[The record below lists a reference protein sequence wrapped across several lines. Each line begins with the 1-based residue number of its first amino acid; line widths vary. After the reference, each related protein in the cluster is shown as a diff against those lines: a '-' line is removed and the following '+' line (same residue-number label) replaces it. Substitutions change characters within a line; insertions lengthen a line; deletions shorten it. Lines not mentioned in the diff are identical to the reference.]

1 MILRWRRG
9 AGLGWLNIVS
19 FIAALLFSAFLLA
32 QNSTARSVPAIH
44 EVTTDLDDLPRFGAL
59 EVLPDNGR
67 AALAAMDPESRWKAL
82 HRQAYGDLA
91 TLRVPTG
98 VVQAVER
105 AAALAGKRGW
115 DISPGCAAS
124 R

>member
-1 MILRWRRG
+1 
-9 AGLGWLNIVS
+9 VS

-59 EVLPDNGR
+59 EVLPDNLDTIPDNGR